1 MMNRHDSHLPLLPA
15 ALIPGAFAIVLF
27 CLIFAVV
34 FIGRAAPDPGI
45 VLVFDYEPA
54 PGIYAIDTNR
64 LMTAKISYP
73 PDSLIVDIPNST
85 QTGSR
90 FAYETSRSGKL
101 EIAVLEGT
109 SRSLYGTG
117 EQIEDRLPAISPD
130 GTHLALWTA
139 QQVSNA
145 SRYNN
150 WTLQVRDLATGEST
164 SLTNELAILPYGRPI
179 WSGDGS
185 RFVVRYYHAGTD
197 EGMFVADVATQRLIS
212 LRSQVSASN
221 EITWSPDGSRLAF
234 RSADTASADI
244 YAYDIDADSLTQ
256 LTDHPS
262 NDRTPDWS
270 PDGSRIAFVS
280 YRNGVTG
287 VYVMDANGENVRLI
301 APNVWSPRWS
311 PDGEHLAVLKRHGGD
326 NILYVINAEGD
337 DQKPIIPLSTHISF
351 IGWLNLPD

>member
-1 MMNRHDSHLPLLPA
+1 ML
-15 ALIPGAFAIVLF
+15 
-27 CLIFAVV
+27 CLIFTAV
-34 FIGRAAPDPGI
+34 FIGRTAPEPGVI
-45 VLVFDYEPA
+45 LVFDYEPA
-54 PGIYAIDTNR
+54 AGIYAIDTER
-64 LMTAKISYP
+64 LIMARISYP
-73 PDSLIVDIPNST
+73 PDSLIVDIPNSAR
-85 QTGSR
+85 TGSR

-109 SRSLYGTG
+109 SRSLYDTG
-117 EQIEDRLPAISPD
+117 DEIEDRLPALSPD
-130 GTHLALWTA
+130 GTRLALWTA
-139 QQVSNA
+139 RQFPDA

-150 WTLQVRDLATGEST
+150 WTLQVRDLTTGQAT

-179 WSGDGS
+179 WSNDGS
-185 RFVVRYYHAGTD
+185 RFVVRYYRAGTD
-197 EGMFVADVATQRLIS
+197 EGMFVADIATQRLIS
-212 LRSQVSASN
+212 LRPQVSASN

-234 RSADTASADI
+234 RSFYSGGADI
-244 YAYDIDADSLTQ
+244 YAYDIDADTLMQ

-311 PDGEHLAVLKRHGGD
+311 PDGEHLAVLKRNGSD
-326 NILYVINAEGD
+326 NILYVIDADGSNE
-337 DQKPIIPLSTHISF
+337 QSIMPLSIRTAF
-351 IGWLNLPD
+351 VGWLTLPD